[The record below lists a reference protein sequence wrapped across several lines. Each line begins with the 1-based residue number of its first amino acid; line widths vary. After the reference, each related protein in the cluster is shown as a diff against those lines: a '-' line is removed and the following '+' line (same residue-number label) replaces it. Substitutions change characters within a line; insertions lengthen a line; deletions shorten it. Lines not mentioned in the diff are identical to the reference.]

1 MHLFSVLSPNY
12 IISTLGMVGIIA
24 IIFCETGLF
33 FGFFFPGDS
42 LLFTAGFL
50 ATQGYV
56 SLPVL
61 LFGVFCAAVLGDS
74 VGYAFGRRVGSVLFK
89 KNDSLF
95 FNVKHI
101 ERAQDFYT
109 KYGKKM
115 IIFARFVPIVRTFA
129 PIVAGVGK
137 MNYRTFIT
145 YNIIGGFIWSW
156 GMLILGYVFGSVIPN
171 PDRYIIPVVL
181 VIMLISASP
190 ALIDIFKNG
199 RKLL

>member
-61 LFGVFCAAVLGDS
+61 LFGVFCANRPHFCPNRRRCWKDELSNIYHIQYYRWFHLELGHAYPRVCFWFSHTEPGSLYYSCRTGDHAHFCIS
-74 VGYAFGRRVGSVLFK
+74 SSHRYFQEWSEVVVGYNAPLLEHLLSVSCGS
-89 KNDSLF
+89 
-95 FNVKHI
+95 
-101 ERAQDFYT
+101 
-109 KYGKKM
+109 
-115 IIFARFVPIVRTFA
+115 
-129 PIVAGVGK
+129 
-137 MNYRTFIT
+137 
-145 YNIIGGFIWSW
+145 
-156 GMLILGYVFGSVIPN
+156 
-171 PDRYIIPVVL
+171 
-181 VIMLISASP
+181 
-190 ALIDIFKNG
+190 
-199 RKLL
+199 